1 LLWIVS
7 GATAQ
12 NTVLVKKIQAVM
24 CIVLLAWGIDELIF
38 FFPFAAS
45 LRLLPGY

>member
-1 LLWIVS
+1 
-7 GATAQ
+7 
-12 NTVLVKKIQAVM
+12 
-24 CIVLLAWGIDELIF
+24 LAWGIDELIF